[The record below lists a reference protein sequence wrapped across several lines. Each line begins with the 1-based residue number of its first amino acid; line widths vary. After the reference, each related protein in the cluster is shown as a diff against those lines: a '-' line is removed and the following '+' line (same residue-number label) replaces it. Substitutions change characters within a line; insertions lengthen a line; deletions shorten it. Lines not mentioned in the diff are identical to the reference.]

1 MVIGNDR
8 SGGRSFCSRP
18 TRRLS
23 AALLF
28 PAIPSPA
35 RNPYPLA
42 PEGSLEWR
50 HLALGLVGPLR
61 TLVNPVARLFA
72 DIFHDFARILIFSAE
87 GAAHL
92 LASLGRE
99 QQSHQGAGCQ
109 SNQQHGQTQA
119 KAS

>member
-72 DIFHDFARILIFSAE
+72 DIFHHFAPILIFAAE

-92 LASLGRE
+92 DRKSTRLNSTHL
-99 QQSHQGAGCQ
+99 
-109 SNQQHGQTQA
+109 
-119 KAS
+119 